1 LLLILI
7 GADAARGLRI
17 QDTGRLPAI
26 YERFKV
32 CHGYWQ
38 TVEHIPE
45 SQREKKAGYRKHSRF
60 FS

>member
-1 LLLILI
+1 
-7 GADAARGLRI
+7 
-17 QDTGRLPAI
+17 LPAI